1 MNKMVKGRLKETE
14 KHDWKEYLVDF
25 DTQEGTFTVS
35 IYALSFEH
43 ASYRL
48 EELKAT
54 GRLVG
59 ELVEEFD
66 V

>member
-1 MNKMVKGRLKETE
+1 MNKMLRDRLTP
-14 KHDWKEYLVDF
+14 KHEWKKYLVDF
-25 DTQEGTFTVS
+25 ETQEGTFS
-35 IYALSFEH
+35 FDIFALSFEH

-54 GRLVG
+54 AKIIG

>member
-1 MNKMVKGRLKETE
+1 MNKMLRDRLTP
-14 KHDWKEYLVDF
+14 KHEWKEYLVDF
-25 DTQEGTFTVS
+25 ETQEGTFSVS
-35 IYALSFEH
+35 IFALSFEH

-54 GRLVG
+54 AKLVG
-59 ELVEEFD
+59 ELVGEVD